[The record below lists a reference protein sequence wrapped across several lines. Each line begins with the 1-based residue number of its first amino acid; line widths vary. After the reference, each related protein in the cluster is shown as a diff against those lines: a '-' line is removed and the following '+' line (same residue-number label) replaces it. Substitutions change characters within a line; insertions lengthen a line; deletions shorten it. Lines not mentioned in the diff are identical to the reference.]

1 MPAQHSGRGL
11 VQELQKNNQDGG
23 LLIETNTMKL
33 KTTLQTP
40 QEKPQQYRKRIGKNY
55 YEVVV
60 HFSNTSKENINDKIS
75 RLIRNEVANGTA
87 VKP

>member
-1 MPAQHSGRGL
+1 MR
-11 VQELQKNNQDGG
+11 
-23 LLIETNTMKL
+23 IETNAMKL
-33 KTTLQTP
+33 KRASQAP
-40 QEKPQQYRKRIGKNY
+40 QEKPQQFRKRIGKNY

-60 HFSNTSKENINDKIS
+60 HFSNTSKENISDKVT